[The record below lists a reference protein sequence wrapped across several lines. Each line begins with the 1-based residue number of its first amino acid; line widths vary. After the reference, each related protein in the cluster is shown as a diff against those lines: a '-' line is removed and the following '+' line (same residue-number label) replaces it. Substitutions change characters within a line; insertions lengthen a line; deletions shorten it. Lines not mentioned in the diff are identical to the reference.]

1 MQFVPPQ
8 FSWNIRYSRWL
19 LLGVWVALSVHSA
32 ANLDVLQDAYLQ
44 RWGTA
49 HMHRFA
55 AWRELVTTGAHGGDL
70 DRLRRTNTFFNR
82 TVAFADDT
90 PVWGQIDYWATP
102 METLGRAA
110 GDCEDYAIAKYFTL
124 MELGVAP
131 EKLRLIYVRAKT
143 GGSDST
149 AAQAHMVLAYYAQ
162 PDAEPLVLD
171 NLIGD
176 IRPASKRPD
185 LVPVFSFNRDGVFTG
200 ISGKELAPAA
210 GTGRLSRWE
219 ELLKRARAEG
229 FQ

>member
-1 MQFVPPQ
+1 MQFASRK
-8 FSWNIRYSRWL
+8 FSLIFGRSRCL
-19 LLGVWVALSVHSA
+19 LLGVCVALGVHGA
-32 ANLDVLQDAYLQ
+32 ANVDLLQDTYLQ
-44 RWGTA
+44 RWGSA
-49 HMHRFA
+49 SMPRFI
-55 AWRELVTTGAHGGDL
+55 AWRELVNTGATGADL
-70 DRLRRTNTFFNR
+70 DRLKRVNTFFNR
-82 TVAFADDT
+82 TVTFSDDT
-90 PVWGQIDYWATP
+90 QVWGQIDYWATP

-143 GGSDST
+143 GTSDN
-149 AAQAHMVLAYYAQ
+149 APAQAHMVLAYYAQ